1 MARGAGNIKTP
12 ECHPQRERRSQ
23 CEAIV
28 CPVTHNRRRGVTA
41 TPAHARGTIYPTKG
55 GDGIRWPENGRKS
68 QRAGFRTRTEA
79 REWFN
84 KKVKPRLGR
93 NGPSAD
99 ITFEAFCLEYLER
112 WGVDVSPR
120 TKATV
125 EEWLAPARERFG
137 RWTLAELEGAADDF
151 SRWRANLPTDHGR
164 YKTTR
169 ATRQV
174 LAAARR
180 WGYIAR
186 NPALDYGQNNEPRR
200 EEIQPLSR
208 DELGAVVAELDD
220 ADGGL
225 VTFAAETGLRT
236 NEWAALERRDID
248 KRNPAVAVTRRYAGG
263 VLTPYPKTARR
274 RVPLTPRALAALDVL
289 PARIDS
295 SLIFRAPA
303 GGYIDLDNWRLRAW
317 YPALD
322 AAGISRRGPYNLRHT
337 FATEALAAGVSIFQ
351 LARLMGASVKTIERH
366 YGHLAHD
373 SEDTLRSLLT
383 NRSDVFRTSPQKK

>member
-1 MARGAGNIKTP
+1 M
-12 ECHPQRERRSQ
+12 
-23 CEAIV
+23 
-28 CPVTHNRRRGVTA
+28 
-41 TPAHARGTIYPTKG
+41 PAHPRGTIYPTKG
-55 GDGIRWPENGRKS
+55 GYGIRWPENGKKS
-68 QRAGFRTRTEA
+68 QQAGFRTRTEA

-84 KKVKPRLGR
+84 KKIKPRLGR
-93 NGPSAD
+93 HGPSAD
-99 ITFEAFCLEYLER
+99 IAFDTFCVEYLER
-112 WGVDVSPR
+112 WGVDVSTR

-151 SRWRANLPTDHGR
+151 SRCAPGCRLTTPATRRPARLGR
-164 YKTTR
+164 CSPPPADGGTSSATRHSTTGKTTSR
-169 ATRQV
+169 
-174 LAAARR
+174 AARR
-180 WGYIAR
+180 Y
-186 NPALDYGQNNEPRR
+186 
-200 EEIQPLSR
+200 SR
-208 DELGAVVAELDD
+208 CRGPSAAVVAELDD
-220 ADGGL
+220 ANGAL

-274 RVPLTPRALAALDVL
+274 RVPLTPRAFAAL
-289 PARIDS
+289 PTRIDS

-322 AAGISRRGPYNLRHT
+322 AAGVAHRGPYNLRHT

-351 LARLMGASVKTIERH
+351 LARLMGASVKTIELH

-373 SEDTLRSLLT
+373 SEETLRGLLT
-383 NRSDVFRTSPQKK
+383 NRSDVFRTSAEAE

>member
-1 MARGAGNIKTP
+1 M
-12 ECHPQRERRSQ
+12 
-23 CEAIV
+23 
-28 CPVTHNRRRGVTA
+28 
-41 TPAHARGTIYPTKG
+41 PAQPRGTIYLTKRG
-55 GDGIRWPENGRKS
+55 YGIRWPENGKKS
-68 QRAGFRTRTEA
+68 QRAGFRTKTDA

-84 KKVKPRLGR
+84 ANVKPRLGR
-93 NGPSAD
+93 KGPSGD
-99 ITFEAFCLEYLER
+99 ITFEAFSVEYLGR

-125 EEWLAPARERFG
+125 AEWLAPAREQFG

-151 SRWRANLPTDHGR
+151 SSWRAKLPTDHAR

-174 LAAARR
+174 LAAACR
-180 WGYIAR
+180 WGYIVR

-200 EEIQPLSR
+200 EEIRPLSR
-208 DELGAVVAELDD
+208 EELAAVVAELDD
-220 ADGGL
+220 DSGAL

-248 KRNPAVAVTRRYAGG
+248 RRNPAVAVTRRYAGG
-263 VLTPYPKTARR
+263 VLTPYPKTTRR
-274 RVPLTPRALAALDVL
+274 RVPLTPRALAALEKL
-289 PARIDS
+289 AARIDS
-295 SLIFRAPA
+295 RLIFRAPA

-337 FATEALAAGVSIFQ
+337 FATEALAGGVSIFQ

-373 SEDTLRSLLT
+373 SEETLRGLLT
-383 NRSDVFRTSPQKK
+383 NRSDVFRTSPEEG